1 MKFPSWVGRVTFI
14 TLDGET
20 KGRGGTRVEK
30 FSICSAKYR
39 HEIQTAVVFSVLP
52 QHGLE
57 DRLQRDLQVQFICAR
72 ELHID
77 GLVPGD
83 DVPCVVHTLDPHSI
97 FVHDVCA
104 VRLLRETKC
113 SFFLIECVFF

>member
-1 MKFPSWVGRVTFI
+1 MKFPSWVGRVTFM

-20 KGRGGTRVEK
+20 KGRVEQEWRRSAFVRRNAGTGSGLDA
-30 FSICSAKYR
+30 FS
-39 HEIQTAVVFSVLP
+39 FSP

-57 DRLQRDLQVQFICAR
+57 DRLQRDLQVQFIRAR

-83 DVPCVVHTLDPHSI
+83 DVPCIVHTLNPHSI
-97 FVHDVCA
+97 FVHDVCT
-104 VRLLRETKC
+104 VGLLRETKC
-113 SFFLIECVFF
+113 SFV